1 MPATDLPGVGRVAK
15 LTDPYGARFAV
26 IRSEPQP
33 G

>member
-1 MPATDLPGVGRVAK
+1 VGRIAK

-26 IRSEPQP
+26 IKSAPPQ